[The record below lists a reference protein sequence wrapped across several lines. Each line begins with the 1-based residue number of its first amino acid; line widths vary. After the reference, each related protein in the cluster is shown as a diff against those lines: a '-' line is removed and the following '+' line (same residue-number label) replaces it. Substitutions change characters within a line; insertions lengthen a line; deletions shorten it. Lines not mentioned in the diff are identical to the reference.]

1 MGNEYYDI
9 KQIIYKIFRSN
20 RWGTTKYGTS
30 SYKAEYRKSISYLQP
45 LDPDYRV
52 PIKPAEFTDAIADSD
67 ISYITTNGLKT
78 YEFAF
83 GYLQENK
90 KTKLKEFVSIK
101 VSHPPLL
108 KLIADYVIGCFA
120 IVDGKIFDVSQE
132 TISELDDYTLQLR
145 YDLKGIEHAREL
157 LLGIHDEFKIKP
169 VRVMERHLIA
179 CNDFLIDV
187 KNSCIIDQMADNK
200 VCYFKRLNVSKTD
213 VEPSKEIAD
222 RFLKMVTND
231 ENSYFNATL
240 QTWYM
245 MQVASGVRAKTN
257 FFVSKSKVRTGK
269 GLRHIA
275 LQALFECVPVE
286 LDVLTGGSFEAMQG
300 WSLFSGGEMALATEQ
315 GDIQGLKLERVLKI
329 IATEKSHVTRGIG
342 QNISKVNLTA
352 VLCIDTNRTVALS
365 DEMNGRKV
373 LIQFRDRP
381 EGETDVQREAIFRPF
396 WEAFTDDDKEPLIS
410 GCIGFLLNAMEL
422 FQKENYQ
429 YVWREVELINEFE
442 LDPLQMQLLDLL
454 QESPYVVRNIDME
467 FEIDKLYKGNK
478 NALGTALNNIGVEL
492 FRKRIDGVRQQA
504 YRINNQKRFDSIIA
518 QFE

>member
-9 KQIIYKIFRSN
+9 KQIIHKIFRSN

-30 SYKAEYRKSISYLQP
+30 TYKAEYRRNISYLQP

-52 PIKPAEFTDAIADSD
+52 PIKETEFTGAIADSD
-67 ISYITTNGLKT
+67 ISYITTNGMKI

-83 GYLQENK
+83 GYLEVNK
-90 KTKLKEFVSIK
+90 KTQVKEFVSTK
-101 VSHPPLL
+101 VNYPPLL

-120 IVDGKIFDVSQE
+120 ISDGKIFDVSKE
-132 TISELDDYTLQLR
+132 SIKELDSFRLQQQ
-145 YDLKGIEHAREL
+145 YDLRGTEHIKEL
-157 LLGIHDEFKIKP
+157 LLGIHEEFDIQP
-169 VRVMERHLIA
+169 VKKMERHIIA

-187 KNSCIIDQMADNK
+187 KNSCIIDQLPDDN
-200 VCYFKRLNVSKTD
+200 VCYFKRFDVSKS
-213 VEPSKEIAD
+213 ELNASKETAD

-231 ENSYFNATL
+231 DNSYFNATL
-240 QTWYM
+240 QAWYM

-286 LDVLTGGSFEAMQG
+286 LDMLNGGSFESAQA
-300 WSLFSGGEMALATEQ
+300 WSMFAGGEMALATEQ
-315 GDIQGLKLERVLKI
+315 GDIQGLKMERVLKI
-329 IATEKSHVTRGIG
+329 IATEKSHITRKIG
-342 QNISKVNLTA
+342 QDISMVTLSA

-381 EGETDVQREAIFRPF
+381 DGETDIQREDVFRPY
-396 WEAFTDDDKEPLIS
+396 WEAFTDEYKEPLIS

-422 FQKENYQ
+422 FQQENYR
-429 YVWREVELINEFE
+429 YIWRDVELINEFE
-442 LDPLQMQLLDLL
+442 LDPLQMQLIDIL
-454 QESPYVVRNIDME
+454 QCQPYVVRNADME
-467 FEIDKLYKGNK
+467 LEIDKLYKGNK
-478 NALGTALNNIGVEL
+478 NALGTALNNIGVEF

-504 YRINNQKRFDSIIA
+504 CRINNQKRFDSIVA

>member
-9 KQIIYKIFRSN
+9 KQIIHKIFRSN

-30 SYKAEYRKSISYLQP
+30 TYKAEYRRNISYLQP

-52 PIKPAEFTDAIADSD
+52 PIKETEFTGAIADSD
-67 ISYITTNGLKT
+67 ISYITTNGMKI

-83 GYLQENK
+83 GYLEVNK
-90 KTKLKEFVSIK
+90 KTQVKEFVSTK
-101 VSHPPLL
+101 VNYPPLL

-120 IVDGKIFDVSQE
+120 IYDGKIFDVSKE
-132 TISELDDYTLQLR
+132 SIKELDSFRLQQQ
-145 YDLKGIEHAREL
+145 YDLRGTEHIKEL
-157 LLGIHDEFKIKP
+157 LLGIHEEFDIQP
-169 VRVMERHLIA
+169 VKKMERHIIA

-187 KNSCIIDQMADNK
+187 KNSCIIDQLPDDN
-200 VCYFKRLNVSKTD
+200 VCYFKRFDVSKS
-213 VEPSKEIAD
+213 ELNASREIGD

-231 ENSYFNATL
+231 DNSYFNATL
-240 QTWYM
+240 QAWYM

-257 FFVSKSKVRTGK
+257 FFVSKSNIRTGK

-286 LDVLTGGSFEAMQG
+286 LDMLNGGSFESAQA
-300 WSLFSGGEMALATEQ
+300 WSMFSGGEMALATEQ
-315 GDIQGLKLERVLKI
+315 GDIQGLKMERVLKI
-329 IATEKSHVTRGIG
+329 IATEKSHITRKIG
-342 QNISKVNLTA
+342 QDISMVTLSA

-381 EGETDVQREAIFRPF
+381 EGETDVQREDIFRPF
-396 WEAFTDDDKEPLIS
+396 WEAFTDEDKEPLIS

-422 FQKENYQ
+422 FRQENYR
-429 YVWREVELINEFE
+429 YVWRDVELINEFE
-442 LDPLQMQLLDLL
+442 LDPLQMQLIDIL
-454 QESPYVVRNIDME
+454 QCQPYVVRNTDME

-504 YRINNQKRFDSIIA
+504 YRINNKKRFDSIIA

>member
-30 SYKAEYRKSISYLQP
+30 SYKAEYRRSISYLQP
-45 LDPDYRV
+45 LDQDFRV
-52 PIKPAEFTDAIADSD
+52 PIKEAEFTGAIADSD

-90 KTKLKEFVSIK
+90 KTKTKEFVSTK

-108 KLIADYVIGCFA
+108 KLIADYIIGCFA
-120 IVDGKIFDVSQE
+120 IVDGKIFDISQE
-132 TISELDDYTLQLR
+132 SISELDDYRLQLR
-145 YDLKGIEHAREL
+145 YDLKGIDHAREL
-157 LLGIHDEFKIKP
+157 LLGIHDEFNIKP
-169 VRVMERHLIA
+169 VKQMERYIIA

-200 VCYFKRLNVSKTD
+200 VCYFKRLNVSKAD

-231 ENSYFNATL
+231 DNSYFNATL

-352 VLCIDTNRTVALS
+352 VLCVDTNRTVALS

-381 EGETDVQREAIFRPF
+381 DGETDIQREDIFRPF
-396 WEAFTDDDKEPLIS
+396 WEAFTDDDKGPLIY

-429 YVWREVELINEFE
+429 YVWRDVELINEFE
-442 LDPLQMQLLDLL
+442 LDHLQLWFIDTLKQQDFVL
-454 QESPYVVRNIDME
+454 RNIDME
-467 FEIDKLYKGNK
+467 VDIQNLYKGNTK
-478 NALGTALNNIGVEL
+478 IFGAALRNIGVEP
-492 FRKRIDGVRQQA
+492 FKKRVNGERRQA
-504 YRINNQKRFDSIIA
+504 YRIGNQKRFENILS

>member
-1 MGNEYYDI
+1 MGNEYYEI
-9 KQIIYKIFRSN
+9 KQVIYRIFRST

-30 SYKAEYRKSISYLQP
+30 SYKAEYRRSISYLQP
-45 LDPDYRV
+45 LDQDYRV
-52 PIKPAEFTDAIADSD
+52 PIKEAEFTGAIADSD

-90 KTKLKEFVSIK
+90 KTKIKEFVSTK

-108 KLIADYVIGCFA
+108 KLIADYIIGCFA
-120 IVDGKIFDVSQE
+120 IVDGKIFDISQE
-132 TISELDDYTLQLR
+132 SISELDDYRLQLR
-145 YDLKGIEHAREL
+145 YDLKGIDHAREL
-157 LLGIHDEFKIKP
+157 LLGIHEEFNIKP
-169 VRVMERHLIA
+169 VKQMERYVIA

-187 KNSCIIDQMADNK
+187 KNSCIIDQLPDNK
-200 VCYFKRLNVSKTD
+200 VCYFKRLNVSKAD
-213 VEPSKEIAD
+213 VKPSKEIAD
-222 RFLKMVTND
+222 KFLKMVTND
-231 ENSYFNATL
+231 DNSYFNATL

-381 EGETDVQREAIFRPF
+381 EGETDVQREDIFRPF
-396 WEAFTDDDKEPLIS
+396 WEAFTDEDKEPLIS

-442 LDPLQMQLLDLL
+442 LDPVQLQLVQLLQKTDYIL
-454 QESPYVVRNIDME
+454 RNDALANDIQKTYKTTNL
-467 FEIDKLYKGNK
+467 FGKALSEIGIGAYKK
-478 NALGTALNNIGVEL
+478 
-492 FRKRIDGVRQQA
+492 KIDGEPRQA
-504 YRINNQKRFDSIIA
+504 YKVVNKERFDNIVS

>member
-20 RWGTTKYGTS
+20 RWGTTEYGTS
-30 SYKAEYRKSISYLQP
+30 SYKAEYRRSISYLQP

-52 PIKPAEFTDAIADSD
+52 PIKEAEFTGAIADSD

-90 KTKLKEFVSIK
+90 KTKIKEFVSTK

-108 KLIADYVIGCFA
+108 KLIADYIIGCFA
-120 IVDGKIFDVSQE
+120 IVDGKIYDVRGDSIE
-132 TISELDDYTLQLR
+132 ELDSFRLQQK
-145 YDLKGIEHAREL
+145 YDLRGTDHVKEL
-157 LLGIHDEFKIKP
+157 LLGIHEEFNIRP
-169 VRVMERHLIA
+169 VRAMERYIIA

-187 KNSCIIDQMADNK
+187 KYSRIINK
-200 VCYFKRLNVSKTD
+200 PPNGRTCYFKRFDINKKDIEKSKN
-213 VEPSKEIAD
+213 IAD

-231 ENSYFNATL
+231 DNSYFNATL

-257 FFVSKSKVRTGK
+257 FFVSKSNVRTGK

-275 LQALFECVPVE
+275 LKSMFDTVPVE
-286 LDVLTGGSFEAMQG
+286 LDMLNGGSFESSQA
-300 WSLFSGGEMALATEQ
+300 WSMFSGGEMALATEQ
-315 GDIQGLKLERVLKI
+315 GDIQGNKMERVLKI
-329 IATEKSHVTRGIG
+329 IATEKSHITRKIG
-342 QNISKVNLTA
+342 QDISMVTLSA

-381 EGETDVQREAIFRPF
+381 EDETDIQREEIFRPF

-410 GCIGFLLNAMEL
+410 GCIGFLLNAVEL

-442 LDPLQMQLLDLL
+442 LDPVQLQLVQLLQKTDYIL
-454 QESPYVVRNIDME
+454 RNEALAID
-467 FEIDKLYKGNK
+467 IQKTYKTTNLFGK
-478 NALGTALNNIGVEL
+478 AISEIGVGAY
-492 FRKRIDGVRQQA
+492 KKKVDGEPRQA
-504 YRINNQKRFDSIIA
+504 YKIVNKERFDNIVS

>member
-1 MGNEYYDI
+1 MGNEYYEI
-9 KQIIYKIFRSN
+9 KQVIYRIFRST

-30 SYKAEYRKSISYLQP
+30 SYKAEYRRSISYLQP
-45 LDPDYRV
+45 LDQDYRV
-52 PIKPAEFTDAIADSD
+52 PIKEAEFTGAIADSD

-83 GYLQENK
+83 GYLKENK
-90 KTKLKEFVSIK
+90 NKLKEFHSIK

-108 KLIADYVIGCFA
+108 KLIADYIIGCFA
-120 IVDGKIFDVSQE
+120 IVDGKIFDISQE
-132 TISELDDYTLQLR
+132 SISELDDYRLQLR
-145 YDLKGIEHAREL
+145 YDLKGIDHAREL
-157 LLGIHDEFKIKP
+157 LLGIHEEFNIKP
-169 VRVMERHLIA
+169 VKQMERYVIA

-187 KNSCIIDQMADNK
+187 KNSCIIDQLPDNK
-200 VCYFKRLNVSKTD
+200 VCYFKRLNVSKAD
-213 VEPSKEIAD
+213 VKPSKEIAD

-231 ENSYFNATL
+231 DNSYFNATL

-381 EGETDVQREAIFRPF
+381 EGETDVQREDIFRPF
-396 WEAFTDDDKEPLIS
+396 WEAFTDEDKEPLIS

-442 LDPLQMQLLDLL
+442 LDPVQLQLFQLLQKTDYIL
-454 QESPYVVRNIDME
+454 RNEALAID
-467 FEIDKLYKGNK
+467 IQKTYKTTNLFGK
-478 NALGTALNNIGVEL
+478 AISEIGVGAY
-492 FRKRIDGVRQQA
+492 KKKVDGEPRQA
-504 YRINNQKRFDSIIA
+504 YKIVNKERFDNIVS

>member
-9 KQIIYKIFRSN
+9 KQIIHKIFRSN

-30 SYKAEYRKSISYLQP
+30 TYKAEYRRNISYLQP

-52 PIKPAEFTDAIADSD
+52 PIKEAEFTGAIADSD

-83 GYLQENK
+83 GYLKENK
-90 KTKLKEFVSIK
+90 NKLKEFHSIK

-108 KLIADYVIGCFA
+108 KLIADYIIGCFA
-120 IVDGKIFDVSQE
+120 IVDGKIFDISQE
-132 TISELDDYTLQLR
+132 SISELDDYRLQLR
-145 YDLKGIEHAREL
+145 YDLKGIDHAREL
-157 LLGIHDEFKIKP
+157 LLGIHDEFNIKP
-169 VRVMERHLIA
+169 VKQMERYIIA

-200 VCYFKRLNVSKTD
+200 VCYFKRLNVSKSD

-231 ENSYFNATL
+231 DNSYFNATL

-381 EGETDVQREAIFRPF
+381 DGETDVQREDIFRPF
-396 WEAFTDDDKEPLIS
+396 WEAFTDEDKEPLIS

-429 YVWREVELINEFE
+429 YVWREVELINDIE
-442 LDPLQMQLLDLL
+442 LDYLQLWFVDKL
-454 QESPYVVRNIDME
+454 QQQDFVLRNSDME
-467 FEIDKLYKGNK
+467 FDIQKLYKGNTK
-478 NALGTALNNIGVEL
+478 IFGTALRNIGVEP
-492 FRKRIDGVRQQA
+492 FKKRVNGERRQA
-504 YRINNQKRFDSIIA
+504 YRIGNQKRFENILS